1 MCVLFHVNVNT
12 VSNKYRYIVLELEA
26 NRLFFRTF
34 CRSCKLMGKNDIT
47 DE

>member
-12 VSNKYRYIVLELEA
+12 VSNKYIVLELEA

-34 CRSCKLMGKNDIT
+34 RRSCKLMGKNDIT